1 MNEKFTKGEKITYQ
15 NDTGHVNFIG
25 DKYITM
31 SLNRRKDN
39 NSLHGYKE
47 TNLLIYREYWK
58 DIVYHDREKVSEE
71 SIYKSQENRY
81 EDIQ

>member
-1 MNEKFTKGEKITYQ
+1 MNQKFTKGEKITYQ

-31 SLNRRKDN
+31 SLNRRKDI
-39 NSLHGYKE
+39 NSMWGYKE
-47 TNLLIYREYWK
+47 TNLLIYRTHWK